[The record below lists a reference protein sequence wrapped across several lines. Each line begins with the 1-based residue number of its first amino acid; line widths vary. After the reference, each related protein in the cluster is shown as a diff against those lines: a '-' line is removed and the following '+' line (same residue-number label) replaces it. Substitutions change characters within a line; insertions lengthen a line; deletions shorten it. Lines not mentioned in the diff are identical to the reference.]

1 MELAQLE
8 AFLQVA
14 HHKSFSRAAEA
25 LFLTQ
30 PSVTAR
36 IQSLERE
43 LGERLFER
51 SGRSVSLTDAGL
63 AFIPHAQR
71 ALTAVQEGAD
81 AIDSVRHGDVGNIRI
96 GASSSIGIYML
107 PETMKRYRELRPG
120 VHVHM
125 SMGQTED
132 IVERLLAGLIHIAI
146 CRLTQHPELESIHLY
161 NDTLALVVPPGH
173 PFASRGT
180 VTLAEA
186 AEQPFLFFDRNSS
199 YHGLVYGLFL
209 RAGVAPEPVME
220 LDSMEAMKHM
230 VAAGLGIAILPE
242 MSLRSEA
249 AAGELVRVE
258 VQDFE
263 QPAQREVGLH
273 VLKNRMMSPPI
284 RDFINLLAKEYDLG
298 EVLTDKPVA
307 GPKQGR
313 GRASQR

>member
-1 MELAQLE
+1 VELAQLE

-14 HHKSFSRAAEA
+14 HHRSFSRAAEA

-81 AIDSVRHGDVGNIRI
+81 AIDAVRHGEVGNIRI
-96 GASSSIGIYML
+96 GASSSIGTYML
-107 PETMKRYRELRPG
+107 PETMSAYREMRPG

-125 SMGQTED
+125 SMGQTEE

-161 NDTLALVVPPGH
+161 NDVLTLVVPPSH
-173 PFASRGT
+173 SFAKRDS

-186 AEQPFLFFDRNSS
+186 SEQPFIFFDRNSS
-199 YHGLVYGLFL
+199 YHGLVYGTFL
-209 RAGVAPEPVME
+209 RAGVAPESVME
-220 LDSMEAMKHM
+220 IDSMEAIKHM
-230 VAAGLGIAILPE
+230 VEAGLGVAILPE
-242 MSLRSEA
+242 MSVRRESKA
-249 AAGELVRVE
+249 SDLV
-258 VQDFE
+258 QIPISDIE

-273 VLKNRMMSPPI
+273 VLKNRIMSPPI
-284 RDFINLLAKEYDLG
+284 RDFIQLIAAEHGVTKALEEKALAETAETAKA
-298 EVLTDKPVA
+298 T
-307 GPKQGR
+307 
-313 GRASQR
+313 

>member
-14 HHKSFSRAAEA
+14 HHRSFSRAAEA

-81 AIDSVRHGDVGNIRI
+81 AIDAVRHGEVGNIRV
-96 GASSSIGIYML
+96 GASSSIGTYML
-107 PETMKRYRELRPG
+107 PETMRRYREMRPG
-120 VHVHM
+120 VHVNLM
-125 SMGQTED
+125 MGQTED

-161 NDTLALVVPPGH
+161 NDTLSLVVPPTH
-173 PFASRGT
+173 SFAKRKN

-186 AEQPFLFFDRNSS
+186 AEQPFIFFDRNSS
-199 YHGLVYGLFL
+199 YHGLVYGTFL
-209 RAGVAPEPVME
+209 RAGVAPESVME
-220 LDSMEAMKHM
+220 IDSMEGIKHM
-230 VAAGLGIAILPE
+230 VEAGLGVAILPE
-242 MSLRSEA
+242 MSMRREREA
-249 AAGELVRVE
+249 GDLIQVPIS
-258 VQDFE
+258 DIE

-273 VLKNRMMSPPI
+273 VLKNRIMSPPI
-284 RDFINLLAKEYDLG
+284 RDFIKLIG
-298 EVLTDKPVA
+298 EEHGLTKVLEEHVLSEDQQEPAQTA
-307 GPKQGR
+307 
-313 GRASQR
+313 